1 MIFCVS
7 LNEYFVQLKI
17 IENRHF
23 RTFYSKNTR
32 VLAKKELI
40 KVNFICMNTN
50 IKSYEKL
57 YQSFSKF
64 CQKLFGHAYPRNVA
78 FDIKNTDK
86 SL

>member
-1 MIFCVS
+1 MIFCAS
-7 LNEYFVQLKI
+7 LNEYFVPLKI

-23 RTFYSKNTR
+23 RTFYSKITR
-32 VLAKKELI
+32 ALAKKLI

-64 CQKLFGHAYPRNVA
+64 CEKLFGHAYPLNVA